1 MSDPTS
7 KPGSPKVPEHVAAGA
22 YATAMINTHTQEEF
36 VLDFLASFTA
46 PVRVVARVI
55 VHPAH
60 AKRLAGALRENV
72 ARYEKQFGPIL
83 EAGKADA
90 ARTTPAG
97 DFYSSC
103 AIADAVMAGQYAT
116 GVLVGHTRE
125 EFILDFVVG
134 FPPTPVVTARVLVS
148 PRHVRRI
155 ANALEA
161 RLRMYEDSF
170 GPLPEQPPPAP
181 PGPFRFPEPPES
193 DEPPPFRFRMD

>member
-1 MSDPTS
+1 MSDANPKPTGPS
-7 KPGSPKVPEHVAAGA
+7 APKVPEHVAAGV
-22 YATAMINTHTQEEF
+22 YATGMINTHTHEEF
-36 VLDFLASFTA
+36 VLDFLASFA
-46 PVRVVARVI
+46 PPARVVARVI

-60 AKRLAGALRENV
+60 AKRLAAALRENI

-83 EAGKADA
+83 EAGKAET
-90 ARTTPAG
+90 ARTKPAG

-103 AIADAVMAGQYAT
+103 AIPDAVLAGQYAT
-116 GVLVGHTRE
+116 GALVAHTPE
-125 EFILDFVVG
+125 EFILDFIVG

-161 RLRMYEDSF
+161 RLRMYEESF

-181 PGPFRFPEPPES
+181 PSPFKFPES